1 MTVSRDLAAWALD
14 LRPESLPDEVVRLA
28 RDAILDTVG
37 VILAGVGEPV
47 TRIVGDLVAE
57 DGCRPVASQLG
68 SRLRTSPEH
77 AALLNGVS
85 GHALDFDDVSRS
97 MEGHPSVVALP
108 AALAAAEAA
117 GASGAELLTA
127 YVVGVEVMGKLGRAL
142 GSAHYQAGWHA
153 TATVGAVGAAVAAG
167 RLLGLDLDGL
177 ERAVAIAVSEA
188 GGSRQN
194 FGTMTK
200 PFHAGHAARSGVH
213 AARLAARGLTA
224 SAAALEGRY
233 GYFALF
239 APGGGLAETLVPG
252 LGRPFELVDP
262 GLSVKRYPC
271 CFATH
276 RALDAVLDLRRE
288 HGLEPDQVE
297 RVRVT
302 VPAGGLAPLIYDRPG
317 TGLEG
322 KFSMGYVVA
331 AALLD
336 GEVGLGSFGDE
347 MVRRSEI
354 GELEDRIEVAED
366 PAVPIDHNPMEEG
379 EVTVGIVLRDG
390 SVLERTVRH
399 PRGSPERRLTG
410 AELVAKFRDCASGPL
425 APDGVER
432 ALACLE
438 RLERLDDVGELTAAL
453 RPAVMAA

>member
-1 MTVSRDLAAWALD
+1 MTVSEELAAWALG
-14 LRPESLPDEVVRLA
+14 LRPESVPDEVGTRA

-47 TRIVGDLVAE
+47 TRMVGELVAE

-68 SRLRTSPEH
+68 TALRTSPEQ

-108 AALAAAEAA
+108 AALAVAEAV
-117 GASGAELLTA
+117 GASGAELLAA

-142 GSAHYQAGWHA
+142 GARHYQAGWHA

-167 RLLGLDLDGL
+167 RLLGLDREGL
-177 ERAVAIAVSEA
+177 GRAVAIAVSEA

-200 PFHAGHAARSGVH
+200 PFHAGHAARCGVH

-224 SAAALEGRY
+224 SRTALEGRY

-239 APGGGLAETLVPG
+239 APGFGRPEALVAS

-288 HGLEPDQVE
+288 HDLEPDRVE

-302 VPAGGLAPLIYDRPG
+302 VPVGGLAPLIYDRPRN
-317 TGLEG
+317 GLEG
-322 KFSMGYVVA
+322 KFSLHYVVS

-336 GEVGLGSFGDE
+336 GEVGLDAFTDE
-347 MVRRSEI
+347 KVRRPAI
-354 GELEDRIEVAED
+354 AALEERVEVDED
-366 PAVPIDHNPMEEG
+366 PAIAVAHNPMEEG
-379 EVTVGIVLRDG
+379 EVRVRIVLRDG
-390 SVLERTVRH
+390 SVRAGVVRH
-399 PRGSPERRLTG
+399 PRGSPARRLTR
-410 AELVAKFRDCASGPL
+410 AELVAKFRDCASGLLGPER
-425 APDGVER
+425 VER
-432 ALACLE
+432 ALACLD
-438 RLERLDDVGELTAAL
+438 RLDRLDRVDELTAAL